1 MKRRITLWAL
11 LGAVVASFWV
21 LFGIATAPNPGMTHW
36 TVIAITAP
44 ASLLGQ
50 SVPLTY
56 YAFILLNAAFYALL
70 GLAAET
76 LRPRTTRRFSR

>member
-11 LGAVVASFWV
+11 LGAAVAGFWV
-21 LFGIATAPNPGMTHW
+21 LFSIATAPNPGMTHW

-50 SVPLTY
+50 SMPLTS
-56 YAFILLNAAFYALL
+56 YAFIFLNAAFYALF
-70 GLAAET
+70 GLATET

>member
-1 MKRRITLWAL
+1 MKRRISLWAL

-21 LFGIATAPNPGMTHW
+21 LFSIATAPNPGMTHW

-50 SVPLTY
+50 SMPLTY
-56 YAFILLNAAFYALL
+56 YAFILLNASCYALF
-70 GLAAET
+70 GLATEA